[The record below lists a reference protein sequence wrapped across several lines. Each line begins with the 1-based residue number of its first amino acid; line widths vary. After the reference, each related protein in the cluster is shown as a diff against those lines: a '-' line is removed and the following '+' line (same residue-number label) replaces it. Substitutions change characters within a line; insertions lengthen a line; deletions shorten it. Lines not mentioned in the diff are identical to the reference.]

1 MNTATTPSAVAPA
14 CNITAR
20 QSAKHTLASLALRL
34 QPATFDRLHRSPLV
48 NLAVD
53 LLRGNRCLQWHRAH
67 SDQLRTRLQPLTD
80 HTRHLAREFHAVRAC
95 RHGLSQAAGQDSA
108 RRHQLL
114 RNRSGLPP
122 A

>member
-1 MNTATTPSAVAPA
+1 MADISSAAEPPKLELTAAT
-14 CNITAR
+14 
-20 QSAKHTLASLALRL
+20 ALRL
-34 QPATFDRLHRSPLV
+34 PSLTRLEQ
-48 NLAVD
+48 D
-53 LLRGNRCLQWHRAH
+53 GYW
-67 SDQLRTRLQPLTD
+67 LQPLTD
-80 HTRHLAREFHAVRAC
+80 HTRHLAREFHAVRAR